1 MKQIFLVLIVILLFD
16 SSFGKSKAEKEK
28 TTKGKVNL
36 FVFVHVLLPCI
47 SPLFHRNSMQLF
59 ETNY

>member
-16 SSFGKSKAEKEK
+16 SSFGKSKAKEEK

-36 FVFVHVLLPCI
+36 FVIVHVLLP
-47 SPLFHRNSMQLF
+47 
-59 ETNY
+59 